1 MGSIIKA
8 KVGVNVDALQRKLE
22 DVLDD
27 RTMLEI
33 HNLYAKMMEP
43 YVPFGMDLANLEV
56 TPEHVRYNTPFAHYM
71 YEGITYGLNI
81 PIIENG
87 IIVGWFSKPDEDGRK
102 HPTGTTLKYSKPK
115 ASAHWDQAMLA
126 EKKEEFVHQ
135 VEEILKRR
143 ARELNG

>member
-1 MGSIIKA
+1 MGSIIRA

-43 YVPFGMDLANLEV
+43 YVPFGLDLANLEV
-56 TPEHVRYNTPFAHYM
+56 TPEYVKYNTPFAHYM
-71 YEGITYGLNI
+71 YEGKVYGPNI
-81 PIIENG
+81 PIIEDG
-87 IIVGWFSKPDEDGRK
+87 IVVGWFSPPGQTKT
-102 HPTGTTLKYSKPK
+102 PTGADLQYTKPR